1 MTYIEREALVK
12 EFDKISDHDVDVDEA
27 IELIAGFPA
36 ADVAPVKRGAWELRA
51 NKENVNCRWNVEAH
65 CDNCHF
71 SKGEVWAGFFPGIP
85 DAIALNVALDSA
97 ENCELPNYC
106 ENCGC
111 KMDREG

>member
-1 MTYIEREALVK
+1 MTYIEREALLAELFSK
-12 EFDKISDHDVDVDEA
+12 QDEDVDVMLE
-27 IELIAGFPA
+27 IAEFPA
-36 ADVAPVKRGAWELRA
+36 ADVAPVKRGAWELRT

-97 ENCELPNYC
+97 ESCELPNYC
-106 ENCGC
+106 ENCGS
-111 KMDREG
+111 KMDWEG